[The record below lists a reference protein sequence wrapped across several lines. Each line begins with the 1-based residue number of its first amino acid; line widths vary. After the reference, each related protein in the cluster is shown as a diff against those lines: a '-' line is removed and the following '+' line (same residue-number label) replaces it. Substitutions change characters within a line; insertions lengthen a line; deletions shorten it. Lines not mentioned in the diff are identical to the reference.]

1 MPTLKLF
8 GHRTPVAGDDLHLLC
23 ILYTGLRLLQ
33 VGVSIA
39 LLVVTHRERRKLES
53 GTIEFECF
61 TDDGD
66 TIEIDDLSSSFAK
79 QLLPISWIYV
89 IGTLILACVYIMTD
103 ITIFKLS
110 SLGTPTK
117 IEARSRIGPFCSSRL
132 LFLGIIRL
140 AFFVTG
146 TLVASMIEDYCGCRV
161 EHLPA
166 AATNRILAR
175 REESTLDELRGCS
188 SEIQTFR
195 LFVILLIS
203 QFVEVLLPLIAA
215 AYICLWEGHRT
226 ASKVQERAG
235 YTQETRWRICCA
247 ACCNLTSIF
256 TCCLCGGRE
265 VNTGG
270 YRDVA
275 RALSNYFD
283 ENGILDLAFTDYLAA
298 LVVLLRVQL
307 ERKNEC
313 RKALLG
319 ATKEEEGGESE
330 LLRKAA
336 SNGGMVT
343 VPTDEEYGGK
353 TRSTLKECII
363 YRLNRTGS
371 QLHYAAALRRVLTPD
386 NDSDVDAI
394 NEGAHFCRLGMY
406 GLRCLDFT
414 SRAQCIASNIID
426 FPLYTSNSSKF
437 STGDLWV
444 DDAGHRKAYLWLLFV
459 GL

>member
-132 LFLGIIRL
+132 LFLGTIRL

-146 TLVASMIEDYCGCRV
+146 TLVASMIEDYCDCRV

-188 SEIQTFR
+188 SEIQIQTFR

-203 QFVEVLLPLIAA
+203 QFVEVLLPLIAVT
-215 AYICLWEGHRT
+215 YICLWEGHRT

-265 VNTGG
+265 VNTG
-270 YRDVA
+270 
-275 RALSNYFD
+275 S
-283 ENGILDLAFTDYLAA
+283 T
-298 LVVLLRVQL
+298 
-307 ERKNEC
+307 
-313 RKALLG
+313 
-319 ATKEEEGGESE
+319 T
-330 LLRKAA
+330 
-336 SNGGMVT
+336 
-343 VPTDEEYGGK
+343 
-353 TRSTLKECII
+353 TRQPSQW
-363 YRLNRTGS
+363 S
-371 QLHYAAALRRVLTPD
+371 QLDGNFRDAFIDMVKSRRL
-386 NDSDVDAI
+386 
-394 NEGAHFCRLGMY
+394 
-406 GLRCLDFT
+406 
-414 SRAQCIASNIID
+414 
-426 FPLYTSNSSKF
+426 
-437 STGDLWV
+437 
-444 DDAGHRKAYLWLLFV
+444 AGGY
-459 GL
+459 